1 MTVRALVVALALV
14 LFVPALVAAQ
24 EDRVHLSEIVPALAG
39 SDFGAIDLGAA
50 PAPGTSRTIRRAEI
64 LAAITAAGR
73 SADGLAIPRQA
84 RIERRAITL
93 SADQVEERVRDAV
106 EAAVGP
112 CQVDSLVVTT
122 SATIGE
128 GPLDV
133 HATGPARPVDGA
145 AIVMLDLRSGALATH
160 LSARVDLTCPE
171 AVVRSGSH
179 VTVVARSGAV
189 RASAPGVV
197 RGEGRV
203 GDVVHV
209 RVDTT
214 GALVEGR
221 VVDASTVEIGP

>member
-1 MTVRALVVALALV
+1 MNVRALLFCLAIVLSAPALA
-14 LFVPALVAAQ
+14 AAQ

-64 LAAITAAGR
+64 LAAITASGH

-93 SADQVEERVRDAV
+93 SPAQVQERVRDAV
-106 EAAVGP
+106 EAALAP

-133 HATGPARPVDGA
+133 RATGPARPVDGA
-145 AIVMLDLRSGALATH
+145 AIVMLDLRTGALATH